1 MKTLGMI
8 GGVGPE
14 STVDYYSSIIA
25 TYRRLQPDGSYP
37 QFFINSVNLDRVRS
51 LITDDRLPELTVYLS
66 EEILKL
72 HRAGAEFG
80 LIAANTPHLV
90 FDDVQRRS
98 PIPLISIVE
107 ATAKAA
113 RARNLNRVGLFGT
126 RFTMTARFFPETF
139 ARNGIELVVPARSSD
154 QDYVHDKYMNELVN
168 GIFHDETREGLL
180 ALVDKMAREQ
190 QIEAVVLGGT
200 ELPLILRDEARN
212 GIPLLNTTKIH
223 VEAAVAEMLS

>member
-107 ATAKAA
+107 ATAAVAKRMNLK
-113 RARNLNRVGLFGT
+113 RAGLFAT
-126 RFTMTARFFPETF
+126 TFTIKAGFYPKIF
-139 ARNGIELVVPARSSD
+139 AKYGIDVV
-154 QDYVHDKYMNELVN
+154 
-168 GIFHDETREGLL
+168 
-180 ALVDKMAREQ
+180 
-190 QIEAVVLGGT
+190 
-200 ELPLILRDEARN
+200 
-212 GIPLLNTTKIH
+212 
-223 VEAAVAEMLS
+223 